1 MRVFVIGKFG
11 PYSSDHIQMS
21 SDQSFRVARRSGA
34 LGGIHSGFQVVWLLV
49 SNFHGGSSSI
59 KGKHL
64 QLPFQRNRRGAIT
77 LGFVTSLIVQLS
89 RDREHSAILS
99 ERRSKLHPGVHLYI
113 LADSERPLENRHAL
127 IDHRQKE
134 CLGLRVQRWLQLHF
148 RYGVDHQRYRLITLS
163 ARRIHM
169 HIRRKPHFG
178 S

>member
-1 MRVFVIGKFG
+1 
-11 PYSSDHIQMS
+11 MS
-21 SDQSFRVARRSGA
+21 ESTDEI
-34 LGGIHSGFQVVWLLV
+34 LGGSSAIGNLTSGLLVTREHSGEYIPDFQVVWLLV
-49 SNFHGGSSSI
+49 SNFRWGSGSI

-64 QLPFQRNRRGAIT
+64 QLPFQRNRCGAIT

-89 RDREHSAILS
+89 RDREHSAILP

-127 IDHRQKE
+127 VDHRQKE

-169 HIRRKPHFG
+169 HIRRQPHFG